1 MAAIRVWVSDSA
13 GSRFAALR
21 RPHLQPY
28 HCGDQRQTVAHAV
41 IDLDQQNMGTVARA
55 GQINR
60 PLVHPLLQIGI
71 KLGNLIAGAPH
82 IERAV
87 HNYRQSRRYN

>member
-21 RPHLQPY
+21 RPHLQTY
-28 HCGDQRQTVAHAV
+28 HCGDQRQSVAHAV
-41 IDLDQQNMGTVARA
+41 IDLDQQNMGTVARG

-60 PLVHPLLQIGI
+60 PLVHPPLQVGI
-71 KLGNLIAGAPH
+71 EHGNLIAGEFH
-82 IERAV
+82 IARKV
-87 HNYRQSRRYN
+87 HNYRQSR